1 MTNSLILLH
10 LHWLI
15 VINKSSYTQTFG
27 VQNFLVRNHFRRIK
41 KFGVAGR
48 GHMYVVVGCC

>member
-27 VQNFLVRNHFRRIK
+27 VQNFRPENADVLN
-41 KFGVAGR
+41 
-48 GHMYVVVGCC
+48 Y